1 MTDSSSLPPG
11 ASFRR
16 EAGANL
22 KLALPLMA
30 AQIAAVGMGTV
41 DTILAG
47 QLGAQALAAVAVG
60 SNYAVLFF
68 IFFHGVLMACSP
80 IVAQRTGAGRPAADT
95 GVFLRELLPLGLAVA
110 ALWWLLLRVTAA
122 PLIGRLGLPPET
134 VRTAVEFL
142 HALSWSAFGFSGW
155 FVLRYTAEG
164 LGQPRPILLA
174 GVVGLVVNGLLAW
187 GLLFGHWGLPA
198 LGAPGC
204 GWATSI
210 AALAMAATLALQ
222 YRLRPALRPVR
233 LFEGTLI
240 RPAADSAEVL
250 RLGLPIGL
258 ILAAEAGLFVM
269 AAMQMSLFGEST
281 VAAYQVAINFAAL
294 MFMIPLGIGLAATVR
309 VGQAVGAGLGA
320 AEVRFRGRVGMQLG
334 LINAASNALIML
346 LLASLIVR
354 LYTADPE
361 IGALA
366 VKFLWLAAAFQFF
379 DAVQVTA
386 NGALRGIKDT
396 RLPML
401 ITVVAYWAVGFPVSW
416 WLAFHTPLGPDGVWW
431 GLTVGLAV
439 AAVGLAARFRH
450 KAQSA

>member
-1 MTDSSSLPPG
+1 MNDLSLPSSGG
-11 ASFRR
+11 AFRR
-16 EAGANL
+16 EAAANL
-22 KLALPLMA
+22 KLALPLVA

-60 SNYAVLFF
+60 ANYAVLFF

-80 IVAQRTGAGRPAADT
+80 IVAQRSGAGRPAAET
-95 GVFLRELLPLGLAVA
+95 GVFLREILPLGLAVA
-110 ALWWLLLRVTAA
+110 LAWWLALRLSAG
-122 PLIGRLGLPPET
+122 PLIGRLGLPAET
-134 VRTAVEFL
+134 SRIAVEFL
-142 HALSWSAFGFSGW
+142 HALSWSAFGFSAW

-174 GVVGLVVNGLLAW
+174 GIVGLAVNALLAW

-210 AALAMAATLALQ
+210 AALVMAAALALQ
-222 YRLRPALRPVR
+222 YQLRPALRPVR
-233 LFEGTLI
+233 LFQGRPG

-269 AAMQMSLFGEST
+269 AALLMSQFGEST
-281 VAAYQVAINFAAL
+281 VAAYQIAINFAAL
-294 MFMIPLGIGLAATVR
+294 LFMIPLGMGLACTVR
-309 VGQAVGAGLGA
+309 VGQAAGGGLGA

-334 LINAASNALIML
+334 LLNAASNALIML
-346 LLASLIVR
+346 LLAPLIVR
-354 LYTADPE
+354 LYTADAA

-401 ITVVAYWAVGFPVSW
+401 ITVFAYWAVGFPAGW
-416 WLAFHTPLGPDGVWW
+416 WLAFHAGLGPSGIWW
-431 GLTVGLAV
+431 GLTAGLAV
-439 AAVGLAARFRH
+439 AAAGLAARFGH

>member
-1 MTDSSSLPPG
+1 MSSASPPG
-11 ASFRR
+11 SAFRR
-16 EAGANL
+16 EAGASL
-22 KLALPLMA
+22 RLALPLVA
-30 AQIAAVGMGTV
+30 AQVAAVGMGTV

-47 QLGAQALAAVAVG
+47 RLGPQALAAVAVG

-68 IFFHGVLMACSP
+68 IFFMGVLMACSP
-80 IVAQRTGAGRPAADT
+80 IVAQRHGAGRDPLQT
-95 GVFLRELLPLGLAVA
+95 GAFLREALLVGTGLAL
-110 ALWWLLLRVTAA
+110 LWWLALRLSAGPLLQ
-122 PLIGRLGLPPET
+122 RLQLPPDT
-134 VRTAVEFL
+134 TRMAVEFL
-142 HALSWSAFGFSGW
+142 HALSWSAFGFSAW

-174 GVVGLVVNGLLAW
+174 GVVGLVVNALLAW

-198 LGAPGC
+198 LGAVGC

-222 YRLRPALRPVR
+222 YGLRAGLRPVG
-233 LFEGTLI
+233 LFRRSPP
-240 RPAADSAEVL
+240 RPGAGADSAELL

-269 AAMQMSLFGEST
+269 AAMLMSQFGEAE
-281 VAAYQVAINFAAL
+281 VAAYQIALNFAAL
-294 MFMIPLGIGLAATVR
+294 LFMIPLSVGLAATVR
-309 VGQAVGAGLGA
+309 VGHAVGAGLGA
-320 AEVRFRGRVGMQLG
+320 AEVRYRGRVGMQLG
-334 LINAASNALIML
+334 LLNAASNALIML
-346 LLASLIVR
+346 LLAPAIVR
-354 LYTADPE
+354 LYTADAA

-366 VKFLWLAAAFQFF
+366 VQFLWLAAAFQFF

-401 ITVVAYWAVGFPVSW
+401 ITVLAYWAVGFPVSW
-416 WLAFHTPLGPDGVWW
+416 WLAFHAGLGPAGVWW

-439 AAVGLAARFRH
+439 AAAGLAARFRY

>member
-1 MTDSSSLPPG
+1 M
-11 ASFRR
+11 
-16 EAGANL
+16 
-22 KLALPLMA
+22 
-30 AQIAAVGMGTV
+30 
-41 DTILAG
+41 
-47 QLGAQALAAVAVG
+47 
-60 SNYAVLFF
+60 
-68 IFFHGVLMACSP
+68 
-80 IVAQRTGAGRPAADT
+80 
-95 GVFLRELLPLGLAVA
+95 
-110 ALWWLLLRVTAA
+110 
-122 PLIGRLGLPPET
+122 
-134 VRTAVEFL
+134 
-142 HALSWSAFGFSGW
+142 
-155 FVLRYTAEG
+155 
-164 LGQPRPILLA
+164 
-174 GVVGLVVNGLLAW
+174 
-187 GLLFGHWGLPA
+187 
-198 LGAPGC
+198 
-204 GWATSI
+204 
-210 AALAMAATLALQ
+210 
-222 YRLRPALRPVR
+222 R
-233 LFEGTLI
+233 LFEGGLT

-294 MFMIPLGIGLAATVR
+294 MFMIPMGIGLAATVR
-309 VGQAVGAGLGA
+309 VGQAVGAELGA

-346 LLASLIVR
+346 LLATLIVR
-354 LYTADPE
+354 LYTADAE